1 MEIPVNTE
9 RGTSLTA
16 TNGAPLSERVSCDS
30 IEPLGCKLFL
40 SSGDRRQEI
49 TSPSAPERAH
59 RQPERPVCIHVFNTG
74 IIN

>member
-9 RGTSLTA
+9 HAASLTA
-16 TNGAPLSERVSCDS
+16 TNGAQLSGQVSCDS
-30 IEPLGCKLFL
+30 IEPLDCKLFL
-40 SSGDRRQEI
+40 SSGDHRQEI

-59 RQPERPVCIHVFNTG
+59 RQLEQPVCIHVFNMG

>member
-1 MEIPVNTE
+1 MEIPASTE
-9 RGTSLTA
+9 RGASLTA
-16 TNGAPLSERVSCDS
+16 TNGAPLSGQVSCDS
-30 IEPLGCKLFL
+30 IEPLDCKLFL

-59 RQPERPVCIHVFNTG
+59 RQLERPVCIHVFNTG

>member
-9 RGTSLTA
+9 RGASLTA
-16 TNGAPLSERVSCDS
+16 TNGAPLSGQVSCDS
-30 IEPLGCKLFL
+30 IEPLDCKLFL

-59 RQPERPVCIHVFNTG
+59 RQLETTRLFSCIQHG
-74 IIN
+74 DY